1 MSSWKYIRDASIMF
15 IIQTLNY
22 GMMVVNYRAV
32 AKADYFWSAFSDF
45 LLASFSF
52 FVIKKIANSDDSWHL
67 WLGYAIGGVAGS
79 LLGIE
84 ISLLIHGH

>member
-1 MSSWKYIRDASIMF
+1 MKSWKPIRDAIIMF
-15 IIQTLNY
+15 VIQTFNY

-32 AKADYFWSAFSDF
+32 AQANYFWSALSDF
-45 LLASFSF
+45 MLATFSF

-67 WLGYAIGGVAGS
+67 WFGYAMGGVAGS

>member
-1 MSSWKYIRDASIMF
+1 MNSWKHIRDAMIMF
-15 IIQTLNY
+15 IIQTFNY

-32 AKADYFWSAFSDF
+32 AQANYFWSALSDF
-45 LLASFSF
+45 MLATFSF

-67 WLGYAIGGVAGS
+67 WFGYAMGGVAGS

>member
-1 MSSWKYIRDASIMF
+1 MKSWKHIRDAMIMF
-15 IIQTLNY
+15 IIQTFNY

-32 AKADYFWSAFSDF
+32 AQANYFWSALSDF
-45 LLASFSF
+45 MLATFSF

-67 WLGYAIGGVAGS
+67 WFGYAMGGVAGS